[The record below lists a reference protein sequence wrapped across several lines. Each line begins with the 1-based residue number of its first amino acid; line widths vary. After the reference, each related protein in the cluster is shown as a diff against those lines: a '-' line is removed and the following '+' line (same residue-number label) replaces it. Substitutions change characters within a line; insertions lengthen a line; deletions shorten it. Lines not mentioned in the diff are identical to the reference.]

1 MICYLKL
8 ICGWRHWKN
17 VLLKNW
23 QIFTYFQLVS
33 GGFKGVER
41 NKFTAASELWFLE
54 RITETEKCFFLY
66 RKMLIVTVG
75 LGNCIKGGRNWH
87 LEKKIFSL
95 DYPQQGT
102 TWLYFCILSI
112 LPSSAVCSVSGKG
125 RKYVGGLIQ
134 LLEITTKTFSFEPR
148 Q

>member
-17 VLLKNW
+17 ALLKNW

-41 NKFTAASELWFLE
+41 NSLLQVNCGSL
-54 RITETEKCFFLY
+54 RGTEKCFFLY

-102 TWLYFCILSI
+102 TWLYFCVLSI